1 MANICES
8 IQLETLDAK
17 LQQEEY
23 ILKKLA
29 LSPYSFSISFLQDKS
44 VISAEDPLAQ
54 NKYKLNLNNDAFNK
68 FIETIASIES
78 EVQVID
84 GEVTGSFLCESASRL
99 IYHIQIVMM
108 QETTENGLESFY
120 EIVEPFVIR
129 GILMHLIISTSL

>member
-1 MANICES
+1 M
-8 IQLETLDAK
+8 
-17 LQQEEY
+17 
-23 ILKKLA
+23 
-29 LSPYSFSISFLQDKS
+29 
-44 VISAEDPLAQ
+44 
-54 NKYKLNLNNDAFNK
+54 NNEAFNK

-84 GEVTGSFLCESASRL
+84 GEVTSFLCESASRL